1 MEGRTHTQTPAEP
14 PQRATLVPV
23 STFSDQGPDTDSD
36 TEQGLTA
43 RLRDFVDAH
52 DIEWARTVVDDLEG
66 TIGCPVLPGTP
77 LDVALTWQVGRLTA
91 NALAPLT
98 RAVRTAARA
107 ALCP

>member
-1 MEGRTHTQTPAEP
+1 MKGRTHTRTPAEP

-52 DIEWARTVVDDLEG
+52 DIEWARTVVDDLDN
-66 TIGCPVLPGTP
+66 CPTSPTP
-77 LDVALTWQVGRLTA
+77 IQST
-91 NALAPLT
+91 PMET
-98 RAVRTAARA
+98 RSATCAMPR
-107 ALCP
+107 